1 MRARGRRGLGLS
13 LTPRR
18 SKRLVRK
25 VGVVGLVGLTL
36 AVGSA
41 CTRTSVAPGAAD
53 PEHQSIFEFNLGL
66 DAVNH
71 SDFRVAL
78 SHALRAVELDDQN
91 ARAAYLASVVYLGF
105 CNGLRGFSDPDC
117 RLADAEKFARRAV
130 KLAPTYPDAKNL
142 LGEILINQQ
151 KYPEAIA
158 ILKPLTTDPSYTSIH
173 LAWGNLGWAQ
183 VLSGDVDAGITSLKN
198 SVTEPRFC
206 LGFYRLGMAYE
217 KKGDLPQAD
226 ANFSNAV
233 DGDAC
238 KNFQDAFE
246 ERARV
251 RVKLGQAELA
261 RTDFEHCKGLAPD
274 SLAGKRCAQSLEA
287 KP

>member
-1 MRARGRRGLGLS
+1 LKLPVSSGA
-13 LTPRR
+13 
-18 SKRLVRK
+18 RLVRCSA
-25 VGVVGLVGLTL
+25 VLALVAAAGC
-36 AVGSA
+36 G
-41 CTRTSVAPGAAD
+41 RTAVAPGAAD
-53 PEHQSIFEFNLGL
+53 PAHQSISEFNLGL

-78 SHALRAVELDDQN
+78 SHALRAVQLDDQN
-91 ARAAYLASVVYLGF
+91 ARATYLTSVVYLGF

-117 RLADAEKFARRAV
+117 HLADAEKYARRSV

-142 LGEILINQQ
+142 LGEVLIDER
-151 KYPEAIA
+151 KFPEAIQ
-158 ILKPLTTDPSYTSIH
+158 ILRPLTTDPSYTSIH

-183 VLSGDVDAGITSLKN
+183 VLSGDIDGGIVSLKN
-198 SVTEPRFC
+198 SVTERRFC

-226 ANFSNAV
+226 ANLSSAV
-233 DGDAC
+233 DGEGC

-246 ERARV
+246 ERALV

-261 RTDFEHCKGLAPD
+261 RADFEHCKGLEPD
-274 SLAGKRCAQSLEA
+274 TLAGKRCADALEA

>member
-1 MRARGRRGLGLS
+1 MRSRRRAGLSLRPLSGRGRRPAHRAGTASVALGALLS
-13 LTPRR
+13 
-18 SKRLVRK
+18 
-25 VGVVGLVGLTL
+25 VG
-36 AVGSA
+36 A
-41 CTRTSVAPGAAD
+41 CARTAVAPGAAD
-53 PEHQSIFEFNLGL
+53 PEHQSISEFNLGL

-78 SHALRAVELDDQN
+78 SHALRAVQLDDQS

-105 CNGLRGFSDPDC
+105 CNGLREFSDPDC
-117 RLADAEKFARRAV
+117 RLADAEKYARRSL
-130 KLAPTYPDAKNL
+130 KLAPTYPDARNL
-142 LGEILINQQ
+142 LGEVLIDEQ
-151 KYPEAIA
+151 KYAEAIEV
-158 ILKPLTTDPSYTSIH
+158 LRPLTTDPSFTSIH
-173 LAWGNLGWAQ
+173 LAWGNLGWAL
-183 VLSGDVDAGITSLKN
+183 VLSGDVDAGLVALKN
-198 SVTEPRFC
+198 SVTERRFC

-217 KKGDLPQAD
+217 KKGDLTQAD
-226 ANFSNAV
+226 SNFSNAV

-238 KNFQDAFE
+238 MNFQGAFE

-251 RVKLGQAELA
+251 RVKLGQTELA